1 MSEHLAPRPIV
12 LACIIISVVTGI
24 AAGIAA
30 HLFVTDEPNERLAS
44 IDALASVMDQVADHY
59 VEPVPEREL
68 LANAVRGIMDGLDAH
83 SEYLDSNSLAELTE
97 LATGRF
103 GGIGVELGLVDGLI
117 TVIAPIDD
125 SPAKRAGLSS
135 GDALVRLDDE
145 PIKGKTLTQIVKA
158 LRGEP
163 GTQVR
168 LAIRRDARPDLY
180 EMELTRSIINLTSVR
195 GRWLE
200 PGYAY
205 IRISQFQTTTPNDLR
220 DKLRELTSG
229 PDLATNGALEG
240 LVLDLRDNPGGVLQ
254 ASVSVADTFLEDGLI
269 VYTEGRQPSAD
280 LRYKATGD
288 DLLAGAPIAVLVNR
302 GSASASEV
310 VAGALQDHGRAVVV
324 GKPSYGKGSVQTVL
338 PLDDTRA
345 IKLTTALY
353 YTPNGRTI
361 QHTGIDPD
369 VLVEDTFDEDHP
381 RDATLDAALAELKSS
396 QD

>member
-1 MSEHLAPRPIV
+1 MNKLTPRPMV
-12 LACIIISVVTGI
+12 LVCIILSVVTGI
-24 AAGIAA
+24 AAGIAG
-30 HLFVTDEPNERLAS
+30 HLYVTDEPNERLAS
-44 IDALASVMDQVADHY
+44 IDAFASVVDQVSDHY
-59 VEPVPEREL
+59 VEPVTEREL
-68 LANAVRGIMDGLDAH
+68 LANAVRGIMNGLDSH
-83 SEYLDSNSLAELTE
+83 SEYLDSQSLVELTE
-97 LATGRF
+97 LTTGRF

-125 SPAKRAGLSS
+125 SPAKRAGLTS

-145 PIKGKTLTQIVKA
+145 PIKGKTLTQIVRA

-168 LAIRRDARPDLY
+168 LAIRRDTVTDLLDV
-180 EMELTRSIINLTSVR
+180 ELTRSVINLTSVR

-205 IRISQFQTTTPNDLR
+205 VRISQFQTTTSDDLQN
-220 DKLRELTSG
+220 KLRELRAAE
-229 PDLATNGALEG
+229 PQEALNG
-240 LVLDLRDNPGGVLQ
+240 LVLDLRDNPGGLLQ
-254 ASVSVADTFLEDGLI
+254 ASVSVADVFLSDGLI

-288 DLLAGAPIAVLVNR
+288 DLLAGAPLAILVNH

-324 GKPSYGKGSVQTVL
+324 GKPSFGKGSVQTVL
-338 PLDDTRA
+338 PLDERRA

-353 YTPNGRTI
+353 YTPDGRSI
-361 QHTGIDPD
+361 QHTGIEPD
-369 VLVEDTFDEDHP
+369 ILVDDAANEEHP
-381 RDATLDAALAELKSS
+381 RDPTLDRALAELKSS
-396 QD
+396 QG